1 MSNRQQPLSAPHQ
14 ITTAA
19 KKATGEEQCL
29 SFPPIDGPSL
39 PGATISISQGLQ
51 FCFLLRVFAIGS
63 LMRPRGETY
72 QNWPN
77 GMTRWTRRQA
87 IRSRDIEKA
96 TSSYIEAT
104 SSESSQNG
112 LGNAFRLQD
121 VVCTFELSSLRPL
134 VLPILRLPCLP

>member
-1 MSNRQQPLSAPHQ
+1 
-14 ITTAA
+14 
-19 KKATGEEQCL
+19 
-29 SFPPIDGPSL
+29 
-39 PGATISISQGLQ
+39 
-51 FCFLLRVFAIGS
+51 
-63 LMRPRGETY
+63 MRTRGEAY

-77 GMTRWTRRQA
+77 RMTRWTRRQA

-96 TSSYIEAT
+96 TSSHIEAT

-121 VVCTFELSSLRPL
+121 VVCTFELSSLRLL